1 MKTGQRIQKGFGMAG
16 LAVLGLVLAA
26 QPAASVFATT
36 ARTEKAPTQ
45 PELVT
50 YTVSNTNNSGAGS
63 LREAIE
69 LANANSGKDRIVFD
83 IQAGSGV
90 RTIVPVSPLP
100 AITSPVELDATT
112 QPGYA
117 GTPVIEL
124 NGSSAS
130 LVQAGLVVSGS
141 GRDSTIKG
149 LAINRFNG
157 AGIKIVETGN
167 VTLEG
172 NFIGTNPAGTVAQ
185 GNAGP
190 GIYMEWAGS
199 NIIGGTTASAR
210 NLISGN
216 GGNGITIQG
225 VGVSES
231 NQILGNYIGTNISGT
246 AALGNGGHG
255 VSIQNSNGNVVGQS
269 VAGAR
274 NLISG
279 NGGSGVWISGS
290 TYFNKV
296 QGNYIGTDATGT
308 ARLGNGVNGVTVRDG
323 AFWNNIGG
331 VGTEGNLISGN
342 VGNGVVI
349 TATGQVVANTVSGNY
364 IGTNLSGTAPLSNTI
379 NGVLVDNASGNH
391 IGGFVEGH
399 RNIISGNWENGVVL
413 FGAGSKDN
421 KVQVNYIGTNASGT
435 LSLGNR
441 YRGVLIVSGS
451 SNIIGGTTPEL
462 RNLISGNG
470 DSGIDI
476 RSQQYNQ
483 FASNNVIQ
491 GNYIGTDATGTAA
504 VGNQFAGVNLTS
516 WTSGTL
522 LGGPEVGARNL
533 ISGNPYYGIVMFNA
547 NGSKIQNNYIGTNA
561 SGTGPLGNGITAIHM
576 SDSYTNTIGGAVGLG
591 NLIAYNGN
599 GIEIDSGE
607 GNVINTNS
615 IHSNTRYGIDLR
627 IPTEV
632 EGGPT
637 PNDALD
643 PDGGPN
649 RLQNF
654 PVLSANST
662 QSQIKGSM
670 NSLPNTMFTIEFFAN
685 DTCDSTGYGEG
696 KTFLGTTSA
705 TTAGNGNASFT
716 FEPDAPVPGGTYI
729 TSTATDPSGNTS
741 EFSACLL
748 IQGPPTATPTNTA
761 IPSATSTN
769 TVVPSATSTV
779 TGGNPSATVT
789 RTATSTSSNPS
800 PTATSQVPGDC
811 QVSFTDVPEG
821 STFYQYVQCLA
832 CKGILGGYSDGTF
845 RTNNDVTRGQ
855 LSKIVSN
862 AAGFNEAVSGQTFS
876 DVAPDSPFYAYVERM
891 VSRGIISGYGDG
903 TFRPNANATRGQISK
918 IVANARSY
926 TEPVSGQ
933 TFSDVAPDSPFYAY
947 IERMVSRGIISG
959 YGDGTFRP
967 NANATRGQTAKIVSN
982 AFFPNC
988 QPAN

>member
-1 MKTGQRIQKGFGMAG
+1 
-16 LAVLGLVLAA
+16 
-26 QPAASVFATT
+26 
-36 ARTEKAPTQ
+36 
-45 PELVT
+45 
-50 YTVSNTNNSGAGS
+50 
-63 LREAIE
+63 
-69 LANANSGKDRIVFD
+69 
-83 IQAGSGV
+83 
-90 RTIVPVSPLP
+90 
-100 AITSPVELDATT
+100 
-112 QPGYA
+112 
-117 GTPVIEL
+117 
-124 NGSSAS
+124 
-130 LVQAGLVVSGS
+130 
-141 GRDSTIKG
+141 
-149 LAINRFNG
+149 
-157 AGIKIVETGN
+157 
-167 VTLEG
+167 
-172 NFIGTNPAGTVAQ
+172 
-185 GNAGP
+185 
-190 GIYMEWAGS
+190 
-199 NIIGGTTASAR
+199 
-210 NLISGN
+210 
-216 GGNGITIQG
+216 
-225 VGVSES
+225 
-231 NQILGNYIGTNISGT
+231 
-246 AALGNGGHG
+246 
-255 VSIQNSNGNVVGQS
+255 
-269 VAGAR
+269 
-274 NLISG
+274 
-279 NGGSGVWISGS
+279 
-290 TYFNKV
+290 
-296 QGNYIGTDATGT
+296 
-308 ARLGNGVNGVTVRDG
+308 
-323 AFWNNIGG
+323 
-331 VGTEGNLISGN
+331 
-342 VGNGVVI
+342 
-349 TATGQVVANTVSGNY
+349 
-364 IGTNLSGTAPLSNTI
+364 
-379 NGVLVDNASGNH
+379 
-391 IGGFVEGH
+391 
-399 RNIISGNWENGVVL
+399 
-413 FGAGSKDN
+413 
-421 KVQVNYIGTNASGT
+421 T